1 MINAL
6 TLFIGL
12 FTLFIA
18 GSLTLLEQS
27 ILFFFLALISL
38 ALSVPILIFFNKI
51 KFFLLAILLIFSFS
65 VPGEII
71 FFYDFISITSEGV
84 ELAIFNVLR
93 ISNIFLIV
101 FLLMKKLSRSFIIEN
116 IIKACLFVTF
126 LGVKK
131 ERLIARVFLTFEYLE
146 FYRKE
151 QFQFKTLG
159 KDIAKQINTD
169 YSKKVD
175 PKIEQIE
182 FKSQDF
188 LWIVVFIFLFSAT
201 HIFLL

>member
-1 MINAL
+1 MINAF
-6 TLFIGL
+6 TLFIGM

-38 ALSVPILIFFNKI
+38 ALSVPILIFFKKI

-71 FFYDFISITSEGV
+71 FFYDFISITREGV

-116 IIKACLFVTF
+116 IIKACLFITF

-151 QFQFKTLG
+151 NFQFKTLG

-188 LWIVVFIFLFSAT
+188 LWIVVFIFLFSVT

>member
-1 MINAL
+1 MINAF

-18 GSLTLLEQS
+18 GSLNLLEQS
-27 ILFFFLALISL
+27 ILFFFLTLISL
-38 ALSVPILIFFNKI
+38 TLSVPILIFFKKI

-71 FFYDFISITSEGV
+71 FFYDFISITREGV

-93 ISNIFLIV
+93 VSNIFLIV

-116 IIKACLFVTF
+116 IIKACLFITF

-151 QFQFKTLG
+151 NFQFKTLG

-188 LWIVVFIFLFSAT
+188 LWIVVFIFLFSVT

>member
-38 ALSVPILIFFNKI
+38 ALSVPILIFFKKI

-71 FFYDFISITSEGV
+71 FFYDFISITREGV

-175 PKIEQIE
+175 PKIEKIE

-188 LWIVVFIFLFSAT
+188 WWIVVFIFLFSAT

>member
-71 FFYDFISITSEGV
+71 FFYDFISITKEGV

-175 PKIEQIE
+175 PKIEKIE

-188 LWIVVFIFLFSAT
+188 WWIVVFIFLFSAT

>member
-71 FFYDFISITSEGV
+71 FFYDFISITKEGV

-175 PKIEQIE
+175 PKIKQIE

-188 LWIVVFIFLFSAT
+188 LWIFVFIFLLSTT

>member
-71 FFYDFISITSEGV
+71 FFYDFISITKEGV

-93 ISNIFLIV
+93 ISNIFFIV

-131 ERLIARVFLTFEYLE
+131 ERLTARVFLTFEYLE

-175 PKIEQIE
+175 PKIEKIE

-188 LWIVVFIFLFSAT
+188 WWIVVFIFLFSAT